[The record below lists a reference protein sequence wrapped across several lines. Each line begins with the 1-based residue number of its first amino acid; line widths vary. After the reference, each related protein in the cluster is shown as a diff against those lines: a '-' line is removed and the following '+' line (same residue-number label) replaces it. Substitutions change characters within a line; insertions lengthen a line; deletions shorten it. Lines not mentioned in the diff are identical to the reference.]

1 MILRSIELVDFGL
14 FGGTTQIDLV
24 PRQRYGHE
32 SPIILIGGK
41 NGAGKT
47 TLLEAVRLAL
57 YGRRALGTRVGQSEY
72 DAYLRARVHRGT
84 GAPHSAG
91 VGLEFDYAEA
101 GRVHRYRVRREWQ
114 VRGKNVSE
122 SLALE
127 KDGAAIT
134 AVPREEWH
142 HFLQELI
149 PPGVSQLFFFDGEKI
164 REIADG
170 EENNEQLAEAVRGLL
185 GIELVGRLRTDLG
198 LFLARHNRET
208 DGGTTSRLEAV
219 IRDISQL
226 ERRAT
231 VLSEEVAELTSVRES
246 QARAAEQIRRR
257 FIAEGGDA
265 AAQRARIEGERD
277 EVLRGISRCE
287 HELRE
292 LANGLLPFAVAP
304 QLTSKFQSQLTN
316 AGFSHERRNEA
327 QAMQRA
333 LAAWRSSKL
342 ASPERRAEWTTKHW
356 NDLERFLNAWSQ
368 AGKVAKQESA
378 TFRELGDGTAALARL
393 KELETTVRPRAKA
406 LLDEFD
412 ALTRR
417 QTKLDTALAR
427 ADNAA
432 AGILLD
438 ELRLAE
444 QKVGSTE
451 ATLQAKET
459 ELKEVRGQH
468 VTLERERRRLLEE
481 QAGAAA
487 SAERAALAA
496 RTAQALVV
504 YERRLLD
511 QKLVQ
516 LKSEFVRCFN
526 QLARKTDLIADVIL
540 NPETFAATLIDAHGC
555 ELPKA
560 ALSAGEKQ
568 VYAISML
575 WALAR
580 TSGRPLP
587 MIVDTPLARLDSEH
601 RANLTERYFPAASHQ
616 VILLSTDTEVDE
628 DLVATLGRSVSH
640 AYRLDYDQEAGR
652 TLVSPGYFGEAN
664 RRRDDLHA
672 LQQA

>member
-1 MILRSIELVDFGL
+1 MMIRSIELVDFGL
-14 FGGTTQIDLV
+14 YGGANEIDFV
-24 PRQRYGHE
+24 PRRRQGTE

-72 DAYLRARVHRGT
+72 DAYLRDRVHRNSGV
-84 GAPHSAG
+84 HSAA

-101 GRVHRYRVRREWQ
+101 GVVHRYRVRREWV
-114 VRGKNVSE
+114 VRGKSVVE
-122 SLALE
+122 TLLLD
-127 KDGAAIT
+127 KDGAAVS

-142 HFLQELI
+142 YFLQELI

-170 EENNEQLAEAVRGLL
+170 EQDNEQLAEAVRGLL

-198 LFLARHNRET
+198 LFLARHNRGDDAAAT
-208 DGGTTSRLEAV
+208 NRLEGV
-219 IRDISQL
+219 IRDNAQL
-226 ERRAT
+226 ERRAA
-231 VLSEEVAELTSVRES
+231 VLADEIAELSSTRES

-265 AAQRARIEGERD
+265 AAQRGRFEAERD
-277 EVLRGISRCE
+277 QVLRAISRSE

-292 LANGLLPFAVAP
+292 LANGLLPFSLAPRVVASFRRG
-304 QLTSKFQSQLTN
+304 LMG
-316 AGFSHERRNEA
+316 AGVRKEARNEGKA
-327 QAMQRA
+327 LQRA
-333 LAAWRSSKL
+333 LTNWRKIKP
-342 ASPERRAEWTTKHW
+342 ASPERRAAWTAKHW
-356 NDLERFLNAWSQ
+356 ADLERFLDTWS
-368 AGKVAKQESA
+368 AGTKSTTKASPA
-378 TFRELGDGTAALARL
+378 FREVGDGTAALARL
-393 KELETTVRPRAKA
+393 AEIETAVRPKARA
-406 LLDEFD
+406 LLDELD
-412 ALTRR
+412 TLGR
-417 QTKLDTALAR
+417 QLGKLDTALAR

-444 QKVGSTE
+444 QRVGSTE
-451 ATLQAKET
+451 AALQAKQA
-459 ELKEVRGQH
+459 ELKEIRGQQ
-468 VTLERERRRLLEE
+468 VTFDRERRRLLEE
-481 QAGAAA
+481 QAGIAAA
-487 SAERAALAA
+487 ADRAALAA
-496 RTAQALVV
+496 RAAQALIE

-511 QKLVQ
+511 HKLTQ
-516 LKSEFVRCFN
+516 LRMEFVRRFN
-526 QLARKTDLIADVIL
+526 QLARKGDLIADVKVD
-540 NPETFAATLIDAHGC
+540 PETFAATLIDAQGR

-568 VYAISML
+568 VYAIAML

-587 MIVDTPLARLDSEH
+587 MIIDTPLARLDSEH
-601 RANLTERYFPAASHQ
+601 RSNLIERYFPAASHQ

-628 DLVATLGRSVSH
+628 ALVAALGKSVSH
-640 AYRLDYDQEAGR
+640 AYRLDYEQETGR
-652 TLVSPGYFGEAN
+652 TLVSPGYFGRVNKPQED
-664 RRRDDLHA
+664 RRA